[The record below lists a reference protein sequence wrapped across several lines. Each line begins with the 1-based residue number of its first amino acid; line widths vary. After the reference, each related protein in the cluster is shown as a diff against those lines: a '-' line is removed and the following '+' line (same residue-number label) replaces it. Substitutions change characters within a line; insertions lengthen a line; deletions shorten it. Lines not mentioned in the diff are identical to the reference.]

1 MTTRAPSTPTPIDE
15 ALKTLNRPVEGSEPV
30 KRDPRTV
37 PLEAIAGDQRR
48 KVIFPPM
55 DGSTSDEAAVKHRT
69 KKKALLRDPE

>member
-1 MTTRAPSTPTPIDE
+1 MDE
-15 ALKTLNRPVEGSEPV
+15 ALKAIERATAPAEPV
-30 KRDPRTV
+30 KRDTRTV
-37 PLEAIAGDQRR
+37 PLEAIAGDQQR